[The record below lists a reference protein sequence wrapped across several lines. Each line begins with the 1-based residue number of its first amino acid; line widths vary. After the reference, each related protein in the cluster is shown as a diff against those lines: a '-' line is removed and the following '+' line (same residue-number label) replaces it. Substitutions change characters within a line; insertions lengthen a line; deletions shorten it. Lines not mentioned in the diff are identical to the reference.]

1 MKIVILDAN
10 PLKTEEFSRLNDL
23 GCELVI
29 HGHTKTE
36 KIVEHAQDADI
47 VLTNKTPLR
56 ADVIA
61 ALPKL
66 KYIGMI
72 STGFDVV
79 DLKAAAE
86 RGIPVCNVPDYS
98 SEAVAQHVFAL
109 LLAFHRRVEHHD
121 QSVKLGCWSR
131 SIDHCYWDTPQLSL
145 NNKTMGIVGFGTIG
159 RKIGK
164 IAHGFDMDVLA
175 YSPKS
180 RVDPGYDRFAYA
192 ELEEVF
198 AKSDIVSLS
207 CPLRDDNRGFVNAR
221 LLNMMKPGAF
231 FINTARG
238 PLVNEA
244 DLAAALREGKIAGAG
259 LDVISVEPPSP
270 FGNPLFGA
278 PNCIIT
284 PHLAWAADKAVY
296 KLIGVMLD
304 NIKAW
309 KNGAPENVVNKSL
322 MK

>member
-10 PLKTEEFSRLNDL
+10 PLKIEEYTSLNTL

-29 HGHTKTE
+29 HGHTKKEDT
-36 KIVEHAQDADI
+36 VERAKDAEI
-47 VLTNKTPLR
+47 VLTNKTLLR

-66 KYIGMI
+66 KYIGML

-86 RGIPVCNVPDYS
+86 RGVPVCNVPDYS

-109 LLAFHRRVEHHD
+109 LLAFHRRVEYHD
-121 QSVKLGCWSR
+121 QSVKVGCWSR
-131 SIDHCYWDTPQLSL
+131 TCDHSFWHTPQLSL
-145 NNKTMGIVGFGTIG
+145 NDKVMGIVGFGTIG

-180 RVDPGYDRFAYA
+180 RIDPGYDRFAYA
-192 ELEEVF
+192 ELEEIF
-198 AKSDIVSLS
+198 AKADIVSLS

-221 LLNMMKPGAF
+221 LLNTMKPGAF

-259 LDVISVEPPSP
+259 LDVISVEPPSAL
-270 FGNPLFGA
+270 GNPLFGA

-284 PHLAWAADKAVY
+284 PHLAWSADKAVL
-296 KLIGVMLD
+296 KMMGIVKD

-309 KNGAPENVVNKSL
+309 QGGTAQNVVNKAF